1 MAYFPPKQALAE
13 EQAIDYSKR
22 LTTKIKPC
30 CHLGEGEHKQ
40 VVFIFFDS
48 RNNLHEEFLFEVEAR

>member
-1 MAYFPPKQALAE
+1 MAE